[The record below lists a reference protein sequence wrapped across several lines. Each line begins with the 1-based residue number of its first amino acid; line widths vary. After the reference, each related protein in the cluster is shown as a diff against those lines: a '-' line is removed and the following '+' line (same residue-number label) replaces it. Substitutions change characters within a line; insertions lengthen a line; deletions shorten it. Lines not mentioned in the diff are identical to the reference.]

1 MAMATATIRTLALAA
16 GLMVLGALASAQP
29 ATQDK
34 ASAPAPTVLIT
45 GSNRGIGLELARQYA
60 AKGWRVIAT
69 CRKPQEAEELKAL
82 AAASPNVT
90 VEQLD
95 VTDFAA
101 VDALAARYA
110 ATPIDVLINNA
121 GITGG
126 ALSQFFGK
134 MQWPVFE
141 EVLRTNTIAPLKMAE
156 AFLGH
161 VEASKQKKIVSVSSS
176 EGSIGAVSSPRM
188 YFYRASKA
196 ALNMEMRNLALQLK
210 KRGIA
215 VGLVNPGPVATD
227 MMKGVPMKLRE
238 IPDAAADIIRITDG
252 LNLDNTGSFWNYDG
266 VMLGW

>member
-1 MAMATATIRTLALAA
+1 MGNRDRVAGMLLVLLGMLVPGAA
-16 GLMVLGALASAQP
+16 VNAQAVEAGKTP
-29 ATQDK
+29 E
-34 ASAPAPTVLIT
+34 PPTVLIT

-69 CRKPQEAEELKAL
+69 CRKPDEAAELKTL
-82 AAASPNVT
+82 AAANAKVT
-90 VEQLD
+90 VEALD
-95 VTDFAA
+95 VSDFAA
-101 VDALAARYA
+101 VDALAAKYA
-110 ATPIDVLINNA
+110 GTPIDVLMNNA

-126 ALSQFFGK
+126 AIPQFFGR

-141 EVLRTNTIAPLKMAE
+141 EVLRTNTVAPLKMAE
-156 AFLGH
+156 AFVKH
-161 VEASKQKKIVSVSSS
+161 VESSSQKKIVSVSSS
-176 EGSIGAVSSPRM
+176 EGSITAVSSPRM
-188 YFYRASKA
+188 YFYRSSKA
-196 ALNMEMRNLALQLK
+196 ALNMEMRNLSLQLK

-266 VMLGW
+266 VALGW